1 MILRLFFIFS
11 LAVAA
16 LILSA
21 RPSIATENTL
31 ELKYTHFTSPAQ
43 RQIDCLAENIYF
55 ESAYEPRDGRVAV
68 ALVTLNR
75 VQDPRY
81 PNNICGVVKQKTRI
95 TTIENKRIV
104 CQFSWYCEENKFVR
118 NRKAYQEALD
128 IAIHVYANYEKLY
141 DLTHGALFYH
151 ADYVSLRKIG
161 VRGLEK
167 TTKIGRHIFYKE
179 R

>member
-11 LAVAA
+11 LAVTA

-21 RPSIATENTL
+21 RPSITTGNTI
-31 ELKYTHFTSPAQ
+31 ELKYTNFNKSAQ

-55 ESAYEPRDGRVAV
+55 ESAHEPRNGRIAV
-68 ALVTLNR
+68 ALVTMNR

-81 PNNICGVVKQKTRI
+81 PKNICGVVKEKTNF
-95 TTIENKRIV
+95 T
-104 CQFSWYCEENKFVR
+104 CQFSWYCEDNKVVQ

-128 IAIHVYANYEKLY
+128 IAIHVYSNYERMY
-141 DLTHGALFYH
+141 DITKGALFYH

-161 VRGLEK
+161 VQGLEK